1 MELKDPL
8 TYEQRRKF
16 DYYFLEAVRM
26 KQKGEY
32 DAAFQLY
39 SHCLD
44 IYPGSAAV
52 LYEISQF
59 YMFLGQEAKG
69 EEALKQAVR
78 SDDTNFWYKQT
89 LASYY
94 QSKQNWLKAISVYED
109 MAQIFPSRL
118 EPLLSLADL
127 YSRTKSYE
135 SLVTTLDRIEELDG
149 KSEQIS
155 MEKFRAYLQLDNME
169 KAFSEIQS
177 LVDEYPYDMRYRTVL
192 GDVYLSNERNEEALK
207 VYQDI
212 LKEEPDYAPAMVSL
226 ASYYQKTGQDSLYD
240 MQIDSILVNENVDTK
255 LKLDFMRQLIMK
267 SEQTDRDS
275 TKIIRLFETIL
286 TRKQPNADV
295 PMLYAQYLITKKM
308 EKESVPVLNKVLS
321 LDPENKPARL
331 QLLGYAIRDNN
342 LDEVIRV
349 ATPATVYNPDA
360 MEFYYYLGLAH
371 YQKDETDKALEV
383 FNKGV
388 QQINEKS
395 DKNIA
400 SDFYSILG
408 DLYHSREMKAEAYAA
423 YDSSLVYNPNNINTL
438 NNYAYYLSVERTN
451 LDKAEEMS
459 FITVKAEPE
468 NSTYLDTYAWILF
481 EKGRYTEARI
491 YIEQAMENG
500 GDSSQVIVEH
510 CGDIYYK
517 LGEKDKALELWKKA
531 LNLEASPDDGSTPRS
546 RNTLRNTMIGGLSGT
561 EYMEKVIE
569 WTPSRQNLTARTRLE
584 LNTGSA
590 SPISVNANMRIRR
603 GEIIRITVAPFLGI
617 EVARIDIT
625 PEKVLAIDRMN
636 KQYVE
641 LGFGELSSMLNT
653 ELDFNILQSL
663 ILNEIFIPGREK
675 LSESDAEKFNLSP
688 YGNQAKLQVKGTK
701 RIGYSFF
708 TSATDGRLEETVI
721 SLKGLPYS
729 LHCRYADFTVLGNDV
744 FPQSVEMQ
752 SEGTDKT
759 YSLSMKLSRIR
770 TDSDWDAKSEI
781 SSKYRKISIQELL
794 QLIIKQ

>member
-1 MELKDPL
+1 MPYLLLIVILLLSSCGTLKNKSSVKDNASLELKDPL

-59 YMFLGQEAKG
+59 YMFLGQESKG

-192 GDVYLSNERNEEALK
+192 GDVYLSNGRNDEALK

-371 YQKDETDKALEV
+371 YQKDQTDKALEV

-491 YIEQAMENG
+491 YIEQAMKNG

-531 LNLEASPDDGSTPRS
+531 LNIEASPDDGSTPR
-546 RNTLRNTMIGGLSGT
+546 
-561 EYMEKVIE
+561 
-569 WTPSRQNLTARTRLE
+569 
-584 LNTGSA
+584 
-590 SPISVNANMRIRR
+590 
-603 GEIIRITVAPFLGI
+603 
-617 EVARIDIT
+617 
-625 PEKVLAIDRMN
+625 PEKEIKRL
-636 KQYVE
+636 KQKVA
-641 LGFGELSSMLNT
+641 L
-653 ELDFNILQSL
+653 
-663 ILNEIFIPGREK
+663 R
-675 LSESDAEKFNLSP
+675 
-688 YGNQAKLQVKGTK
+688 
-701 RIGYSFF
+701 
-708 TSATDGRLEETVI
+708 
-721 SLKGLPYS
+721 
-729 LHCRYADFTVLGNDV
+729 RYI
-744 FPQSVEMQ
+744 E
-752 SEGTDKT
+752 
-759 YSLSMKLSRIR
+759 
-770 TDSDWDAKSEI
+770 
-781 SSKYRKISIQELL
+781 
-794 QLIIKQ
+794 

>member
-1 MELKDPL
+1 MRYIYLLLLFITLFTSCGTLKNKKSHARDAAVELKDPL

-26 KQKGEY
+26 KQKGDY

-39 SHCLD
+39 THCLD
-44 IYPGSAAV
+44 IYPQSAAV

-94 QSKQNWLKAISVYED
+94 QSKQDWVKAISVYED

-127 YSRTKSYE
+127 YSRTKSYD
-135 SLVTTLDRIEELDG
+135 SLVTTLNRIEELDG

-155 MEKFRAYLQLDNME
+155 MEKFRAYLQLENMD
-169 KAFSEIQS
+169 KAFSEIQA

-192 GDVYLSNERNEEALK
+192 GDVYMSNNRYDEALK

-226 ASYYQKTGQDSLYD
+226 ATYYQKTGQDSLYNV
-240 MQIDSILVNENVDTK
+240 QLDSILVNENVDTK
-255 LKLDFMRQLIMK
+255 LKLEFMRQQILK
-267 SEQTDRDS
+267 SEQTDKDS
-275 TKIIRLFETIL
+275 TKIISLFETIL
-286 TRKQPNADV
+286 TKKQPNADV

-308 EKESVPVLNKVLS
+308 QKESVPVLNKVLE
-321 LDPENKPARL
+321 LDPENKPARF
-331 QLLGYAIRDNN
+331 QLLSYAINENN

-349 ATPATVYNPDA
+349 ATPAIVYNPDA

-371 YQKDETDKALEV
+371 YQKDQTDKALEV
-383 FNKGV
+383 FKKGV

-395 DKNIA
+395 DKGIA

-423 YDSSLVYNPNNINTL
+423 YDSSLVYNPKNINTL
-438 NNYAYYLSVERTN
+438 NNYAYYLSVERVN

-500 GDSSQVIVEH
+500 GDTSQVIVEH
-510 CGDIYYK
+510 CGDIYFK
-517 LGEKDKALELWKKA
+517 LGDKGKAVEYWKKA
-531 LNLEASPDDGSTPRS
+531 LSLDSAPDDGTPPR
-546 RNTLRNTMIGGLSGT
+546 
-561 EYMEKVIE
+561 
-569 WTPSRQNLTARTRLE
+569 
-584 LNTGSA
+584 
-590 SPISVNANMRIRR
+590 
-603 GEIIRITVAPFLGI
+603 
-617 EVARIDIT
+617 
-625 PEKVLAIDRMN
+625 PEKEIKRL
-636 KQYVE
+636 KQKIA
-641 LGFGELSSMLNT
+641 L
-653 ELDFNILQSL
+653 
-663 ILNEIFIPGREK
+663 R
-675 LSESDAEKFNLSP
+675 
-688 YGNQAKLQVKGTK
+688 
-701 RIGYSFF
+701 
-708 TSATDGRLEETVI
+708 
-721 SLKGLPYS
+721 
-729 LHCRYADFTVLGNDV
+729 
-744 FPQSVEMQ
+744 
-752 SEGTDKT
+752 
-759 YSLSMKLSRIR
+759 
-770 TDSDWDAKSEI
+770 
-781 SSKYRKISIQELL
+781 KYIE
-794 QLIIKQ
+794 

>member
-1 MELKDPL
+1 MPYLFLIIVLFLSSCGTLKNKSSVKDNASLELKDPL

-59 YMFLGQEAKG
+59 YMFLGQESKG

-127 YSRTKSYE
+127 YNRTKSYE

-177 LVDEYPYDMRYRTVL
+177 LVDEYPYDLRYRTVL
-192 GDVYLSNERNEEALK
+192 GDVYLSNNRNDEALK

-226 ASYYQKTGQDSLYD
+226 ASYYQKTGQDSLYS

-286 TRKQPNADV
+286 TGEQPNADV

-331 QLLGYAIRDNN
+331 QLLSYAIRDNN

-349 ATPATVYNPDA
+349 ATPAIVYNPDA

-371 YQKDETDKALEV
+371 YQKEQTDKALEV

-481 EKGRYTEARI
+481 EKGKYTEARI

-517 LGEKDKALELWKKA
+517 LGEKAKALELWKKA
-531 LNLEASPDDGSTPRS
+531 LTLESSPDDGTTPR
-546 RNTLRNTMIGGLSGT
+546 
-561 EYMEKVIE
+561 
-569 WTPSRQNLTARTRLE
+569 
-584 LNTGSA
+584 
-590 SPISVNANMRIRR
+590 
-603 GEIIRITVAPFLGI
+603 
-617 EVARIDIT
+617 
-625 PEKVLAIDRMN
+625 PE
-636 KQYVE
+636 
-641 LGFGELSSMLNT
+641 
-653 ELDFNILQSL
+653 
-663 ILNEIFIPGREK
+663 NEI
-675 LSESDAEKFNLSP
+675 
-688 YGNQAKLQVKGTK
+688 K
-701 RIGYSFF
+701 R
-708 TSATDGRLEETVI
+708 
-721 SLKGLPYS
+721 LKQKIAL
-729 LHCRYADFTVLGNDV
+729 R
-744 FPQSVEMQ
+744 
-752 SEGTDKT
+752 
-759 YSLSMKLSRIR
+759 
-770 TDSDWDAKSEI
+770 
-781 SSKYRKISIQELL
+781 KYIE
-794 QLIIKQ
+794 

>member
-1 MELKDPL
+1 MPYLFLIIILFLSSCGTLKNKSSVKDNASLELKDPL

-59 YMFLGQEAKG
+59 YMFLGQESKG

-127 YSRTKSYE
+127 YNRTKSYE
-135 SLVTTLDRIEELDG
+135 SLVATLDRIEELDG

-177 LVDEYPYDMRYRTVL
+177 LVDEYPYDLRYRTVL
-192 GDVYLSNERNEEALK
+192 GDVYLSNNRNDEALK

-226 ASYYQKTGQDSLYD
+226 ASYYQKTGQDSLYS

-286 TRKQPNADV
+286 TGEQPNADV

-331 QLLGYAIRDNN
+331 QLLSYAIRDNN

-349 ATPATVYNPDA
+349 ATPAIVYNPDA

-371 YQKDETDKALEV
+371 YQKEQTDKALEV

-481 EKGRYTEARI
+481 EKGKYTEARI

-517 LGEKDKALELWKKA
+517 LGEKAKALELWKKA
-531 LNLEASPDDGSTPRS
+531 LTLESSPDDGTTPR
-546 RNTLRNTMIGGLSGT
+546 
-561 EYMEKVIE
+561 
-569 WTPSRQNLTARTRLE
+569 
-584 LNTGSA
+584 
-590 SPISVNANMRIRR
+590 
-603 GEIIRITVAPFLGI
+603 
-617 EVARIDIT
+617 
-625 PEKVLAIDRMN
+625 PE
-636 KQYVE
+636 
-641 LGFGELSSMLNT
+641 
-653 ELDFNILQSL
+653 
-663 ILNEIFIPGREK
+663 NEI
-675 LSESDAEKFNLSP
+675 
-688 YGNQAKLQVKGTK
+688 K
-701 RIGYSFF
+701 R
-708 TSATDGRLEETVI
+708 
-721 SLKGLPYS
+721 LKQKIAL
-729 LHCRYADFTVLGNDV
+729 R
-744 FPQSVEMQ
+744 
-752 SEGTDKT
+752 
-759 YSLSMKLSRIR
+759 
-770 TDSDWDAKSEI
+770 
-781 SSKYRKISIQELL
+781 KYIE
-794 QLIIKQ
+794 

>member
-1 MELKDPL
+1 MPYLLLIVILLLSSCGTLKNKSSVKDNASLELKDPL

-59 YMFLGQEAKG
+59 YMFLGQESKG

-226 ASYYQKTGQDSLYD
+226 ASYYQKTGQDSLYN

-331 QLLGYAIRDNN
+331 QLLSYAIRDNN

-371 YQKDETDKALEV
+371 YQKDQTDKALEV

-531 LNLEASPDDGSTPRS
+531 LNLEASPDDGSTPR
-546 RNTLRNTMIGGLSGT
+546 
-561 EYMEKVIE
+561 
-569 WTPSRQNLTARTRLE
+569 
-584 LNTGSA
+584 
-590 SPISVNANMRIRR
+590 
-603 GEIIRITVAPFLGI
+603 
-617 EVARIDIT
+617 
-625 PEKVLAIDRMN
+625 PEKEIKRL
-636 KQYVE
+636 KQKVA
-641 LGFGELSSMLNT
+641 L
-653 ELDFNILQSL
+653 
-663 ILNEIFIPGREK
+663 R
-675 LSESDAEKFNLSP
+675 
-688 YGNQAKLQVKGTK
+688 
-701 RIGYSFF
+701 
-708 TSATDGRLEETVI
+708 
-721 SLKGLPYS
+721 
-729 LHCRYADFTVLGNDV
+729 RYI
-744 FPQSVEMQ
+744 E
-752 SEGTDKT
+752 
-759 YSLSMKLSRIR
+759 
-770 TDSDWDAKSEI
+770 
-781 SSKYRKISIQELL
+781 
-794 QLIIKQ
+794 

>member
-1 MELKDPL
+1 MRYIYLLLLFITLFTSCGTLKNKKSHARDAAVELKDPL

-26 KQKGEY
+26 KQKGDY

-39 SHCLD
+39 THCLD
-44 IYPGSAAV
+44 IYPQSAAV

-94 QSKQNWLKAISVYED
+94 QSKQDWVKAISVYED

-127 YSRTKSYE
+127 YSRTKSYD
-135 SLVTTLDRIEELDG
+135 SLVTTLNRIEELDG

-155 MEKFRAYLQLDNME
+155 MEKFRAYLQLENMD
-169 KAFSEIQS
+169 KAFSEIQA

-192 GDVYLSNERNEEALK
+192 GDVYMSNNRYDEALK

-226 ASYYQKTGQDSLYD
+226 ATYYQKTGQDSLYNV
-240 MQIDSILVNENVDTK
+240 QLDSILVNENVDTK
-255 LKLDFMRQLIMK
+255 LKLEFMRQQILK
-267 SEQTDRDS
+267 SEQTDKDS
-275 TKIIRLFETIL
+275 TKIISLFETIL
-286 TRKQPNADV
+286 TKKQPNADV

-308 EKESVPVLNKVLS
+308 HKESVPVLNKVLE

-331 QLLGYAIRDNN
+331 QLLSYAINENN

-349 ATPATVYNPDA
+349 ATPAIVYNPDA

-371 YQKDETDKALEV
+371 YQKDQTDKALEV
-383 FNKGV
+383 FKKGV

-395 DKNIA
+395 DRGIA

-423 YDSSLVYNPNNINTL
+423 YDSSLVYNPKNINTL
-438 NNYAYYLSVERTN
+438 NNYAYYLSVERVN

-500 GDSSQVIVEH
+500 GDTSQVIVEH
-510 CGDIYYK
+510 CGDIYFK
-517 LGEKDKALELWKKA
+517 LGDKGKAVEYWKKA
-531 LNLEASPDDGSTPRS
+531 LSLDSAPDDGTPPR
-546 RNTLRNTMIGGLSGT
+546 
-561 EYMEKVIE
+561 
-569 WTPSRQNLTARTRLE
+569 
-584 LNTGSA
+584 
-590 SPISVNANMRIRR
+590 
-603 GEIIRITVAPFLGI
+603 
-617 EVARIDIT
+617 
-625 PEKVLAIDRMN
+625 PEKEIKRL
-636 KQYVE
+636 KQKIA
-641 LGFGELSSMLNT
+641 L
-653 ELDFNILQSL
+653 
-663 ILNEIFIPGREK
+663 R
-675 LSESDAEKFNLSP
+675 
-688 YGNQAKLQVKGTK
+688 
-701 RIGYSFF
+701 
-708 TSATDGRLEETVI
+708 
-721 SLKGLPYS
+721 
-729 LHCRYADFTVLGNDV
+729 
-744 FPQSVEMQ
+744 
-752 SEGTDKT
+752 
-759 YSLSMKLSRIR
+759 
-770 TDSDWDAKSEI
+770 
-781 SSKYRKISIQELL
+781 KYIE
-794 QLIIKQ
+794 

>member
-1 MELKDPL
+1 MPYLFLIIILFLSSCGTLKNKSSVKDNASLELKDPL

-59 YMFLGQEAKG
+59 YMFLGQESKG

-127 YSRTKSYE
+127 YNRTKSYE
-135 SLVTTLDRIEELDG
+135 SLVATLDRIEELDG

-155 MEKFRAYLQLDNME
+155 MEKFRAYLQLDDME

-177 LVDEYPYDMRYRTVL
+177 LVDEYPYDLRYRTVL
-192 GDVYLSNERNEEALK
+192 GDVYLSNNRNDEALK

-226 ASYYQKTGQDSLYD
+226 ASYYQKTGQDSLYS

-286 TRKQPNADV
+286 TGEQPNADV

-331 QLLGYAIRDNN
+331 QLLSYAIRDNN

-349 ATPATVYNPDA
+349 ATPAIVYNPDA

-371 YQKDETDKALEV
+371 YQKEQTDKALEV

-423 YDSSLVYNPNNINTL
+423 YDSSLVYNSNNINTL

-481 EKGRYTEARI
+481 EKGKYTEARI

-517 LGEKDKALELWKKA
+517 LGEKAKALELWKKA
-531 LNLEASPDDGSTPRS
+531 LTLESSPDDGTTPR
-546 RNTLRNTMIGGLSGT
+546 
-561 EYMEKVIE
+561 
-569 WTPSRQNLTARTRLE
+569 
-584 LNTGSA
+584 
-590 SPISVNANMRIRR
+590 
-603 GEIIRITVAPFLGI
+603 
-617 EVARIDIT
+617 
-625 PEKVLAIDRMN
+625 PE
-636 KQYVE
+636 
-641 LGFGELSSMLNT
+641 
-653 ELDFNILQSL
+653 
-663 ILNEIFIPGREK
+663 NEI
-675 LSESDAEKFNLSP
+675 
-688 YGNQAKLQVKGTK
+688 K
-701 RIGYSFF
+701 R
-708 TSATDGRLEETVI
+708 
-721 SLKGLPYS
+721 LKQKIAL
-729 LHCRYADFTVLGNDV
+729 R
-744 FPQSVEMQ
+744 
-752 SEGTDKT
+752 
-759 YSLSMKLSRIR
+759 
-770 TDSDWDAKSEI
+770 
-781 SSKYRKISIQELL
+781 KYIE
-794 QLIIKQ
+794 